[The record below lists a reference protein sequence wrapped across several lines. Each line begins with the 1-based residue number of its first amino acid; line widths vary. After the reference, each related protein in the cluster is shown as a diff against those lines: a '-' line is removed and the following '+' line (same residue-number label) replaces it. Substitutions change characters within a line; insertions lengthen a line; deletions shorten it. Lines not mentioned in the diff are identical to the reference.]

1 MKSWTYLSRAA
12 TDISCAVSPTK
23 AIQVGQM
30 LNWELAN
37 KISPWKSCSCQLV
50 KDYQRWRHDHNITQ
64 NIIFQ
69 TQGRFSLSREYGL
82 NDGAKLKLCLF
93 AHRQPVKGGKRWV
106 WIGFGKRENSSVKT
120 ISKDFLP
127 VDSFGHYSELVIFYF
142 TTKRLSV
149 DILNIDLFHLAPD
162 NGV

>member
-50 KDYQRWRHDHNITQ
+50 KDYQRGRHDHNFTQ

-69 TQGRFSLSREYGL
+69 TQRRFYLSREYGL

-93 AHRQPVKGGKRWV
+93 AHCQPVKGGKRWV
-106 WIGFGKRENSSVKT
+106 WIGLGKGRKVVEKLYQRT
-120 ISKDFLP
+120 FYLWI
-127 VDSFGHYSELVIFYF
+127 HLVIILSWLYF
-142 TTKRLSV
+142 TSQLKDYQLTFWTLIFF
-149 DILNIDLFHLAPD
+149 ILHLTMK
-162 NGV
+162 